1 MSLEYSAFLS
11 IFIIGL
17 SYGATA
23 CMFSCMP
30 FLSPLLVSN
39 SSNTKEALGV
49 ILPFSMGRIFSYTL
63 IAVVAYLSSAWVK
76 EMLENNQLFTLILGS
91 STILMGIYMLYKSFY
106 GKNVCS
112 SSKPLVQRSNLN
124 KFGFF
129 TIGATMSVNP
139 CAPILALLAVAAN
152 SSSLANTIGFGLFFG
167 LGAVLFSIIFY
178 GFIVSTFIKGMML
191 QFSQYK
197 KVIERVAALLLIAVG
212 FAVVSGKV
220 VL

>member
-1 MSLEYSAFLS
+1 MNLEYSAFLS

-63 IAVVAYLSSAWVK
+63 IAVVAYLSSVWVK
-76 EMLENNQLFTLILGS
+76 ELLENNQLFTLILGS
-91 STILMGIYMLYKSFY
+91 STVIMGVYMLYKSFY
-106 GKNVCS
+106 THNVCNT
-112 SSKPLVQRSNLN
+112 SKPLVQRSKLN

-167 LGAVLFSIIFY
+167 LGAVLFSILFY

-191 QFSQYK
+191 QFSHYK
-197 KVIERVAALLLIAVG
+197 KVIERIAALLLIAVG